1 MDNISILPAD
11 SYIVINK
18 TILTEIDTKILTM
31 LYQPIIG
38 TNSINLY
45 LTLCADLDKNE
56 FMSEEESHHHLMTSM
71 RMRLEDIVVA
81 REKLEAI
88 GLLKT
93 FYKKNDDINNYIYQL
108 FSPISASDFF
118 SHPILNIVLYNNV
131 GKKEYE
137 RIVNYFKVPR
147 VNLSSYEDITRSF
160 SDIFEST
167 PGTMFENALKDIKN
181 VHKLDINIES
191 KIDFELLE
199 SIIPSGLLN
208 RRTFNKDI
216 RKLIENISYIY
227 DLNEEQIKRIIVNSV
242 NVNGNLDKTLFR
254 KNARNYY
261 QFENGGKLP
270 SLVYQ
275 KQPEYLRKPVGDESK
290 RAKMIYVFETT
301 TPYNFLRNKYN
312 GAKPTTRDLNMIEN
326 LMIDVGLKPAVVNVL
341 IDYVMRVNDKKLNKN
356 FIETIAGQWK
366 RLNIETAEDAMN
378 QAYKETKNK
387 NTKTKKVNIKK
398 EDVLPSWFNEDIK
411 EEKLT
416 ETEEAKVK
424 DMLKEF
430 M

>member
-93 FYKKNDDINNYIYQL
+93 FYKKNYDINNYIYQL

>member
-1 MDNISILPAD
+1 MNNVSILPAD

-18 TILTEIDTKILTM
+18 TILSEIDTKILTM

-38 TNSINLY
+38 TNAINLY
-45 LTLCADLDKNE
+45 LTLSSDLDKNE
-56 FMSEEESHHHLMTSM
+56 FMSNEENHHHLMTSM

-88 GLLKT
+88 GLIKT
-93 FYKKNDDINNYIYQL
+93 FYKSSTDVNNYVYQL
-108 FSPISASDFF
+108 FSPMSSSEFLN
-118 SHPILNIVLYNNV
+118 HPILNIVLYNNV

-137 RIVNYFKVPR
+137 RIVNYFKVPKI
-147 VNLSSYEDITRSF
+147 NLNDYDDITRSF
-160 SDIFEST
+160 DEVFEST
-167 PGTMFENALKDIKN
+167 PGTMFENALNDIKK
-181 VHKLDINIES
+181 VHRLDINIES
-191 KIDFELLE
+191 KFDFAMFE
-199 SIIPSGLLN
+199 SIMPNGLLN
-208 RRTFNKDI
+208 SRALNKETK
-216 RKLIENISYIY
+216 KLIENISYIY
-227 DLNEEQIKRIIVNSV
+227 DLNEEQIKRIVVNSITDK
-242 NVNGNLDKTLFR
+242 GNIDKVLFR

-301 TPYNFLRNKYN
+301 TPYNFLKSKYN
-312 GAKPTTRDLNMIEN
+312 GTKPTTRDLNMIEN
-326 LMIDVGLKPAVVNVL
+326 LMVDIGLKPAVVNVL
-341 IDYVMRVNDKKLNKN
+341 IDYVLRVNNKKLSKN
-356 FIETIAGQWK
+356 FVETIAGQWK

-378 QAYKETKNK
+378 QAYKESR
-387 NTKTKKVNIKK
+387 KKVPKEKKLPVKK
-398 EDVLPSWFNEDIK
+398 EEILPEWFNEDIK

-416 ETEEAKVK
+416 EAEEEKVK